1 MEKDKITLP
10 SGETFSKWRFIDIDR
25 IEYSEEHKDKFEKKL
40 CYSYQQKKTKL
51 VATRPLCD
59 LYTVPLERFFFYFY
73 FLVCFLFF
81 VIVLGLTSNRHFRRE
96 FTRP

>member
-40 CYSYQQKKTKL
+40 CDKIPINKKKQNWWPPDLSRGTFVIFSFSVPL
-51 VATRPLCD
+51 GFFFILFPPLCFEVFAH
-59 LYTVPLERFFFYFY
+59 LHTAP
-73 FLVCFLFF
+73 
-81 VIVLGLTSNRHFRRE
+81 
-96 FTRP
+96 